1 MAGKKRKALCMTAG
15 RLISHILMRIPLL
28 VYFLLVVFPLVWM
41 VYCSFK
47 TSAEF
52 RASPV
57 SLPKGFYYQNY
68 LTAWKNGNIGRYF
81 LNTIFVDS
89 ITLAILMF
97 FTATTSYVLA
107 RFRFWGGRVI
117 ETIYMGSL
125 LLPGIVALI
134 PVFLQIRSLGLINT
148 YFGLIIMLVFG
159 SLPFS
164 IFLMLGFFR
173 TIPRDFEEAAYI
185 DGCSY
190 FRAFFQIMLPMA
202 KIGLV
207 TVLIFNFI
215 NVWSDYS
222 LSLILISDSNKRT
235 VQLGLAF
242 LVEVPKVRTDM
253 GALFAGLAM
262 VTIPVLVMYIIF
274 QQKITE
280 SLVFGGIKG

>member
-1 MAGKKRKALCMTAG
+1 
-15 RLISHILMRIPLL
+15 MRVPLL
-28 VYFLLVVFPLVWM
+28 IYFLMVAFPLVWM
-41 VYCSFK
+41 VYSSFK
-47 TSAEF
+47 TSVEF
-52 RASPV
+52 RASPAA
-57 SLPKGFYYQNY
+57 LPKGFYYQNY

-81 LNTIFVDS
+81 LNTLVVDS
-89 ITLAILMF
+89 VTLGVLMF
-97 FTATTSYVLA
+97 FTAASSYVLA
-107 RFRFWGGRVI
+107 RFRFWGGRLM

-148 YFGLIIMLVFG
+148 YPGLIIMLVFS

-190 FRAFFQIMLPMA
+190 FRAFVQIMLPMA
-202 KIGLV
+202 QIGLV

-222 LSLILISDSNKRT
+222 LSLVLISDSAKRT
-235 VQLGLAF
+235 IQLGLAF

-253 GALFAGLAM
+253 GALFAGLTM
-262 VTIPVLVMYIIF
+262 VTLPIMAVYIVF
-274 QQKITE
+274 QNKIVE
-280 SLVFGGIKG
+280 SLAAGGLKI

>member
-1 MAGKKRKALCMTAG
+1 MYGKRSPFRVSPA
-15 RLISHILMRIPLL
+15 RLAAPILLRIPLL
-28 VYFLLVVFPLVWM
+28 IYFLMVAFPLVWM
-41 VYCSFK
+41 VYSSLK
-47 TSAEF
+47 TSVEF
-52 RASPV
+52 RANPV
-57 SLPKGFYYQNY
+57 ALPQGFYYLNY
-68 LTAWKNGNIGRYF
+68 QTAWENGNIGRYF
-81 LNTIFVDS
+81 LNTIFVDT
-89 ITLAILMF
+89 ITLGLLMF

-107 RFRFWGGRVI
+107 RFRFWGGRFL

-134 PVFLQIRSLGLINT
+134 PIFLQIRSLGLINT
-148 YFGLIIMLVFG
+148 YLGLIIMLVVS

-190 FRAFFQIMLPMA
+190 FRAFAQIMLPMA

-222 LSLILISDSNKRT
+222 LSLVLISDSAKRT
-235 VQLGLAF
+235 IQLGLAF

-253 GALFAGLAM
+253 GALFAGLTM
-262 VTIPVLVMYIIF
+262 VTIPIMAIYIIF
-274 QQKITE
+274 QNKIVE
-280 SLVFGGIKG
+280 SLTAGGLKI